1 MAIRRPR
8 TGTKNIGKN
17 QKDTYYFD
25 IDKCKQCPL
34 KEGCYKEGSKSK
46 TYSIRIKSTEHSE
59 QNVFQESEYF
69 KEKSKERYKI
79 EAKNSELKHRHGY
92 DVASTSGL
100 VGMQMHMKE
109 DLGPFIMGRDEKR
122 RKEMSGRIVHGFP
135 TAEIVD
141 AGPGGNRPA
150 SGSSP
155 SRA

>member
-1 MAIRRPR
+1 MP
-8 TGTKNIGKN
+8 TKNIGKN

-46 TYSIRIKSTEHSE
+46 TYSIRIKLTEHSE

-100 VGMQMHMKE
+100 VGMQMQGGMAIFTVN
-109 DLGPFIMGRDEKR
+109 LKR
-122 RKEMSGRIVHGFP
+122 ILTLLK
-135 TAEIVD
+135 
-141 AGPGGNRPA
+141 
-150 SGSSP
+150 
-155 SRA
+155 